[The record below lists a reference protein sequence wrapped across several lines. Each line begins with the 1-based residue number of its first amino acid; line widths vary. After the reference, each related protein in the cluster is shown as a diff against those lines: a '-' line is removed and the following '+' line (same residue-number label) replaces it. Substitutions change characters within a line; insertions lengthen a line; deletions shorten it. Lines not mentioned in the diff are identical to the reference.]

1 MHYSSIRRKLSLL
14 RKESSRVPF
23 KYIYIF
29 IFLGYLKLFINI
41 IWPKTVH
48 HYHYIIPVKSFYW
61 KLNSIEFDRG
71 ISIDFQKFIRKK
83 ERKKL
88 KSIDENKES
97 KKKKEKR
104 KNGRKYIS
112 DHSIGWIGGC
122 NYFPA
127 DRNEII
133 VGTNCAGHRHASRSR
148 KLRRWKPIDNR
159 VTDTCPQAFHALRSN
174 VCIDTEIYR
183 HWWSR

>member
-61 KLNSIEFDRG
+61 KLNSIEFKGSRL
-71 ISIDFQKFIRKK
+71 SFENSFERK
-83 ERKKL
+83 EEKKL

-183 HWWSR
+183 HRWSR

>member
-1 MHYSSIRRKLSLL
+1 MFLSFFFLEYTTTNHFIVSFETKNKKKKKRNCTKSIEWMHYSSIRRKLSLL

-61 KLNSIEFDRG
+61 KLNSIEFKGSRL
-71 ISIDFQKFIRKK
+71 SFENSFERK
-83 ERKKL
+83 EEKKL

-112 DHSIGWIGGC
+112 T
-122 NYFPA
+122 
-127 DRNEII
+127 II
-133 VGTNCAGHRHASRSR
+133 RSDESEAVTIF
-148 KLRRWKPIDNR
+148 LPI
-159 VTDTCPQAFHALRSN
+159 
-174 VCIDTEIYR
+174 EMK
-183 HWWSR
+183 